1 MLSFDY
7 LHINSCGYQD
17 LYGIDTGSFRPR
29 GRADYHLLYI
39 TEGVCFV
46 NFNGKIVEAKAG
58 CILLFLPYEIQD
70 YRFKA
75 EIRSRSYY
83 IHFDGAVC
91 PELFNDFTERL
102 YYVGKNNHLEA
113 LFSSMTEEYRVK
125 LLAWESA
132 CQGYLLNIISAVK
145 REINMITSKTG
156 EASCDMI
163 SRICRVMHSSYAKNV
178 SVPEYASMCNLSESR
193 FSHLFKINTG
203 VSPVRYILNI
213 RIEKACD
220 LLENTDLSIASIAEL
235 TGMQSQ
241 HYLSRIFKKY
251 IGMSPSDYRK
261 KFQ

>member
-1 MLSFDY
+1 MSSFEY

-46 NFNGKIVEAKAG
+46 NFNGKTVEAKAG
-58 CILLFLPYEIQD
+58 SVLLFLPYEFQD

-83 IHFDGAVC
+83 IHFGGEMC
-91 PELFNDFTERL
+91 SELFEDFNERF
-102 YYVGKNNHLEA
+102 YYVGKNNRLEA
-113 LFSSMTEEYRVK
+113 FFDSLNDEYRMK
-125 LLAWESA
+125 LLSWESA
-132 CQGYLLNIISAVK
+132 CQGYLLNIITTLK
-145 REINMITSKTG
+145 REINMIMSKTG
-156 EASCDMI
+156 EASGDII
-163 SRICRVMHSSYAKNV
+163 SRACQAMHSSYSKNV

-261 KFQ
+261 RF